1 MFSGGAGDGDL
12 RSVERMNGFFNHVN
26 DNLGRI
32 SSATQTRP
40 GGTLMGLKQTP
51 VVAGK
56 VWNEMMKLPTVEDR
70 LKVLR
75 DPVRRAELL
84 EEGNRKG
91 TWYDA
96 AKIFPLGLDELPNYN
111 VDNPK
116 SVAVLAAEAGVT
128 PVELIVD
135 RLLQSEGRELYN
147 AWFFNR
153 NTESM
158 EVFLQLDAVVPG
170 LGDAGAHAGQI
181 CDADSPTFYLSYW
194 YRDRKAVTLEKAIHQ
209 LTAKPAAVLGLVDR
223 GTLKVGAFADI
234 NVFDPEKLQ
243 TEYPEYVYDFPGE
256 KGRFRIKARGYAATI
271 VNGEVV
277 TDQGEHT
284 GHRPGR
290 VLREFAR

>member
-1 MFSGGAGDGDL
+1 MNRAGGGIFQAVNDFATKAEYEFNLLREMAQHAGDVLFSGGAGDGDL

-135 RLLQSEGRELYN
+135 RNRKRCRGTGTGRTTGCSEGDVRN
-147 AWFFNR
+147 ANCRW
-153 NTESM
+153 S
-158 EVFLQLDAVVPG
+158 A
-170 LGDAGAHAGQI
+170 
-181 CDADSPTFYLSYW
+181 ADDT
-194 YRDRKAVTLEKAIHQ
+194 
-209 LTAKPAAVLGLVDR
+209 GR
-223 GTLKVGAFADI
+223 GV
-234 NVFDPEKLQ
+234 E
-243 TEYPEYVYDFPGE
+243 
-256 KGRFRIKARGYAATI
+256 R
-271 VNGEVV
+271 
-277 TDQGEHT
+277 
-284 GHRPGR
+284 
-290 VLREFAR
+290 